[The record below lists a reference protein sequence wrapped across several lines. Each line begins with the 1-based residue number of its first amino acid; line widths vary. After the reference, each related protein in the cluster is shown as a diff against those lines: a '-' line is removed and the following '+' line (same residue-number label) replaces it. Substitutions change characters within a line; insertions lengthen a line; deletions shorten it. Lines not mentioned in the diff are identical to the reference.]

1 MSNPTL
7 CSDPFN
13 SSLTSVATVSC
24 EGACTKWLHKPGT
37 GSSHPTLPNYLRSA
51 IGLTIEQG
59 GRCSSFTSVLCHILA
74 FCRRFDVGLCILEN
88 NNEGEF
94 VWIRLRR
101 RRVVHGVQLLGTGGE
116 YSYSYS
122 LENSF
127 IHLGYSFTWVQQ
139 L

>member
-1 MSNPTL
+1 M
-7 CSDPFN
+7 
-13 SSLTSVATVSC
+13 
-24 EGACTKWLHKPGT
+24 H
-37 GSSHPTLPNYLRSA
+37 
-51 IGLTIEQG
+51 
-59 GRCSSFTSVLCHILA
+59 
-74 FCRRFDVGLCILEN
+74 ILEN

-122 LENSF
+122 HENSF